1 VTAFR
6 DFTPQ
11 VVYEN
16 TNYAVGNSGDAKLG
30 KIKKSRRDDDSRGP
44 SVQFASCDAPL

>member
-16 TNYAVGNSGDAKLG
+16 TNYAVGNSGDASAR
-30 KIKKSRRDDDSRGP
+30 KIKKSRRDRDERAP
-44 SVQFASCDAPL
+44 AVQFASCDAPL